1 MIKQNRSHHALH
13 RHKQTLQRVGWVIGG
28 LMIAVLVASFF
39 GEMSIPKYLGMKKN
53 ARSLEQEIQEIAR
66 TNAELRQEITRLQ
79 KDPARIEEV
88 ARERLGLVRKGET
101 VYQIVEEPGK
111 SGGIGHPQ

>member
-1 MIKQNRSHHALH
+1 MH
-13 RHKQTLQRVGWVIGG
+13 RRQQSLRRVVWVIGG
-28 LMIAVLVASFF
+28 LMAAVTVAFFF

-53 ARSLEQEIQEIAR
+53 VQALEQEIQELAR
-66 TNAELRQEITRLQ
+66 TNADLRRDITRLQ

-111 SGGIGHPQ
+111 TGGLEKIQ